1 MSLLDAALALATR
14 GLAVFPLL
22 PGTKRPLT
30 ANGFKAATTGPERV
44 REWWT
49 ETPDANIG
57 VATGNI
63 SSITV
68 LDVDVKEGKQ
78 GDVSLAELTEQ
89 YGDLPITPKQETWSG
104 GAQYVFA
111 YAPGVRNSAG
121 KLGEGLDVRGDGGY
135 IVVPPS
141 IVSEDGRTGEYVWE
155 PYAGLDDTPFSPMPE
170 WMIARLTVI
179 ASAGRKNEA
188 NWADDVVDGV
198 SPGKRDDTAWRL
210 IKRYVF
216 KGLSEKEVLGY
227 MLAWAAKCGFEP
239 DKIRE
244 KVARAFRGLGSKP
257 LLDLPLTDVGNA
269 ERMILLSGDRFR
281 WVPGGK
287 GEWLAWDGRRWAPGS
302 TEPVIGIALD
312 AARSLG
318 IAAAKARQGEDM
330 PEKRKLSLLSHAVR
344 SEATQSILHAVKAAT
359 IPSLGVN
366 VERKALDAN
375 PDLLNVANGTLSL
388 KMFALRPHDP
398 ADLMTQLI
406 DIPYDPDAPAPRW
419 GEFLKE
425 VFEDKQDVIDYVQ
438 RAVGY
443 SLVGSI
449 EEQCFFLLL
458 GSGANGKSTFVDAL
472 SALLGDYGV
481 KVGQEALLTAER
493 NKGRSATPEVMVLQ
507 GKRFA
512 YVNEMDEGRQ
522 LDEARIKA
530 MTGSKEETGRQLYK
544 GMEIWKNTHKLWFDL
559 NHLPTFKGIDEG
571 ISRRPR
577 VIPFNRKFELS
588 EQDKTLPETLKAE
601 LPGILAWAVEGC
613 RQWRAQGLN
622 PPEAVL
628 QATRQY
634 IESQNHLPTFMAE
647 TYVRQKGSFV
657 LTGAVTEA
665 YQRWCRANDAEP
677 VTSKKLAS
685 FLTNSYGLKPQRRE
699 HNTIRVWVG
708 IALKPQEKAPAGG
721 NQGGTPGDATSKTPR
736 ENDSYRK
743 VTNTRPPMSP
753 SGAPEP
759 SSADPDDVFT
769 GPGGHTL

>member
-1 MSLLDAALALATR
+1 
-14 GLAVFPLL
+14 
-22 PGTKRPLT
+22 
-30 ANGFKAATTGPERV
+30 
-44 REWWT
+44 
-49 ETPDANIG
+49 
-57 VATGNI
+57 
-63 SSITV
+63 
-68 LDVDVKEGKQ
+68 
-78 GDVSLAELTEQ
+78 
-89 YGDLPITPKQETWSG
+89 
-104 GAQYVFA
+104 
-111 YAPGVRNSAG
+111 
-121 KLGEGLDVRGDGGY
+121 
-135 IVVPPS
+135 
-141 IVSEDGRTGEYVWE
+141 
-155 PYAGLDDTPFSPMPE
+155 
-170 WMIARLTVI
+170 
-179 ASAGRKNEA
+179 
-188 NWADDVVDGV
+188 
-198 SPGKRDDTAWRL
+198 
-210 IKRYVF
+210 
-216 KGLSEKEVLGY
+216 
-227 MLAWAAKCGFEP
+227 
-239 DKIRE
+239 
-244 KVARAFRGLGSKP
+244 
-257 LLDLPLTDVGNA
+257 
-269 ERMILLSGDRFR
+269 
-281 WVPGGK
+281 
-287 GEWLAWDGRRWAPGS
+287 
-302 TEPVIGIALD
+302 
-312 AARSLG
+312 
-318 IAAAKARQGEDM
+318 
-330 PEKRKLSLLSHAVR
+330 
-344 SEATQSILHAVKAAT
+344 
-359 IPSLGVN
+359 
-366 VERKALDAN
+366 
-375 PDLLNVANGTLSL
+375 
-388 KMFALRPHDP
+388 
-398 ADLMTQLI
+398 
-406 DIPYDPDAPAPRW
+406 
-419 GEFLKE
+419 
-425 VFEDKQDVIDYVQ
+425 
-438 RAVGY
+438 
-443 SLVGSI
+443 
-449 EEQCFFLLL
+449 
-458 GSGANGKSTFVDAL
+458 
-472 SALLGDYGV
+472 
-481 KVGQEALLTAER
+481 
-493 NKGRSATPEVMVLQ
+493 
-507 GKRFA
+507 
-512 YVNEMDEGRQ
+512 VNEMDEGRQ
-522 LDEARIKA
+522 RDEARIKA